1 MSGFGTRVT
10 GVYRSIL
17 IQREHR
23 PRPLRIRARHGLE
36 AILRHIPLP
45 LLEVVR
51 HRYASATDG
60 TPQARVLKA
69 ALEVLRH
76 RGIPNASFH
85 LPDNSS
91 VKFVQAD
98 SLILQRVYWMGER
111 GWEPE
116 LLPWWRLLCETSK
129 SIVEIGANVGYYTVQ
144 GALRSPGS
152 RIVAVEPHPYSARIL
167 RENLRINGISN
178 VEVVE
183 AAAMDGTQV
192 SHIELAIPVQDHCAA
207 PAGALVAGRSEI
219 SSFYPEVVTVQVAT
233 IDVRSLAT
241 DIDLLKIDVEGMEF
255 EILRALRPL
264 IEKQKPVLIIELL
277 DNTPNLHDFLQDL
290 SLTCGYL
297 FYIPTSRGL
306 LEEDPRR
313 IGNVLMRQEYG
324 VRDII
329 LSPTPLA

>member
-1 MSGFGTRVT
+1 MR
-10 GVYRSIL
+10 Y
-17 IQREHR
+17 
-23 PRPLRIRARHGLE
+23 
-36 AILRHIPLP
+36 
-45 LLEVVR
+45 
-51 HRYASATDG
+51 RYASVTDA

-69 ALEVLRH
+69 VLEVLRH
-76 RGIPNASFH
+76 RGIPNATFH

-116 LLPWWRLLCETSK
+116 LLPWWRSLCETSK
-129 SIVEIGANVGYYTVQ
+129 SIVEIGANVGYYTGH
-144 GALRSPGS
+144 GALCSPGS
-152 RIVAVEPHPYSARIL
+152 RIVAVEPHPYSARTL

-183 AAAMDGTQV
+183 AAAMDGAQV
-192 SHIELAIPVQDHCAA
+192 SHIGLAIPVQDHCAA

-219 SSFYPEVVTVQVAT
+219 SGLFPEVVTVQVAT
-233 IDVRSLAT
+233 IDVRSIAT

-255 EILRALRPL
+255 EILQALRPL

-277 DNTPNLHDFLQDL
+277 DNTPNLHHFLQNLCL
-290 SLTCGYL
+290 SCGYL
-297 FYIPTSRGL
+297 FYIPSSRGL
-306 LEEDPRR
+306 LQEDPRR
-313 IGNVLMRQEYG
+313 LGNVLMKQEYG